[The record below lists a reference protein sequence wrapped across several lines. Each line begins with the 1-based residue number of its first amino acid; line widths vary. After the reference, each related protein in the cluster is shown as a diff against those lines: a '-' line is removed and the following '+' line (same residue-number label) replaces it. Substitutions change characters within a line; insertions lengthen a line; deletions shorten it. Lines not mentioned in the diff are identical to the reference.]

1 MIKSNAF
8 NYINV
13 LNKAADAS
21 WLRNEIIANNLANI
35 NTPNFKRSDV
45 DFESILR
52 KQLKGSQPLDRKV
65 ANVNIQN
72 LKPVVYKDHA
82 NLSYRLDGNNVDI
95 DIESANLA
103 ENQIKYNAIVDS
115 ISHEFNRIKTV
126 LNGL

>member
-45 DFESILR
+45 DFESVLR

>member
-45 DFESILR
+45 DFESVLR

-103 ENQIKYNAIVDS
+103 ENQIKYNAIADS